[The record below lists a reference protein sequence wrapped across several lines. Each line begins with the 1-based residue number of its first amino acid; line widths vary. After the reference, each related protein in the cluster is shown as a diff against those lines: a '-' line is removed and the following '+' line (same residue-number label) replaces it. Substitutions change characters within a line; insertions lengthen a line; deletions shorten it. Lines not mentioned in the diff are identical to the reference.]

1 MPFIV
6 VISGPSGVG
15 KSTIVNRVLELASEF
30 RRSMSLTSRKPRKDD
45 RSGVQYYF
53 VSREEFLKRRDSGE
67 LFEWAELYGDLYGTP
82 AAFVEQQLGEGN
94 GVLLEID
101 IQGGENVKKKR
112 SEAVLIF
119 LLPPS
124 FEELERRLRSRKTDT
139 EEEIERRLE
148 IARKEL
154 NSHDMYDYL
163 VVNDVIER
171 CVEDVLS
178 IIRSESLKRDRT
190 SL

>member
-15 KSTIVNRVLELASEF
+15 KSTIVNRVLELAREF
-30 RRSMSLTSRKPRKDD
+30 RRSMSLTSRKPRKGD

-82 AAFVEQQLGEGN
+82 AAFVEEQLGEGN

-112 SEAVLIF
+112 SDAVLIF

-139 EEEIERRLE
+139 GEEIERRLE

-178 IIRSESLKRDRT
+178 IIRSESLKRDRM

>member
-139 EEEIERRLE
+139 EEEIARRLE

-154 NSHDMYDYL
+154 NNHDMYDYL